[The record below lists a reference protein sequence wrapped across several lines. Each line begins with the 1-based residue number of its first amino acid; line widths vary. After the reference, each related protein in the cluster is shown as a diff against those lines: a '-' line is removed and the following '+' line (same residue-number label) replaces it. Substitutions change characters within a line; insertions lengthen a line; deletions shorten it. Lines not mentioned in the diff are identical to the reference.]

1 MEENAKTAT
10 EERIKLSNAVKNYIN
25 TLNNGNF
32 KARNFKTDTIVTKVI
47 SGGIS
52 NFNKAKFEID
62 KIIDKKKSDFEKNKK
77 KTSNVEELRRKY
89 GNNINAKPVINKFEK
104 GGIFGPKTKENVNT
118 QIIKLRQR
126 AAVLRKKS
134 EESDKKARENF
145 NAINTLNK
153 LRVNNNISQ
162 KQNNVIKANREAIEA
177 IKLANEQKIRAEKS
191 AEESRKATEA
201 LKKIDEEITVKKEA
215 NRKAKEE
222 ANRKAKEEANRKV
235 KDEMI
240 AKQKADALAKKKE
253 EEKQKKIEEEAA
265 KKKAAQNQQL
275 RASLT
280 KKVKDTQ
287 MNQKTK
293 DKLLNQLKNYSV
305 QIKNIAPSIEQTIAS
320 EKLNGNFDEAANK
333 KKRQEVKKELAIYI
347 SKMYPQMTK
356 EDRKKYIDRAN
367 LTQWRKG
374 ILTGTQGMGANRAF
388 ERIKGNINGN
398 MKPPPPPPSKV
409 GNTNIKAQ
417 INRNLRGRASK
428 NGSRFKKMINNGVSK
443 NTVLKELKKK
453 VNQLDKNPKYK

>member
-1 MEENAKTAT
+1 MTNVNKTAFLQ
-10 EERIKLSNAVKNYIN
+10 R
-25 TLNNGNF
+25 
-32 KARNFKTDTIVTKVI
+32 
-47 SGGIS
+47 
-52 NFNKAKFEID
+52 
-62 KIIDKKKSDFEKNKK
+62 
-77 KTSNVEELRRKY
+77 
-89 GNNINAKPVINKFEK
+89 FEK
-104 GGIFGPKTKENVNT
+104 GEKFDVIKTNA
-118 QIIKLRQR
+118 I
-126 AAVLRKKS
+126 
-134 EESDKKARENF
+134 KKAQE
-145 NAINTLNK
+145 L
-153 LRVNNNISQ
+153 S
-162 KQNNVIKANREAIEA
+162 KQRK
-177 IKLANEQKIRAEKS
+177 EK
-191 AEESRKATEA
+191 E
-201 LKKIDEEITVKKEA
+201 
-215 NRKAKEE
+215 
-222 ANRKAKEEANRKV
+222 
-235 KDEMI
+235 EMI

-398 MKPPPPPPSKV
+398 MKPPPPPKNSVKPPPPPKV

-428 NGSRFKKMINNGVSK
+428 NGSRFKKMVNNGVSK

>member
-1 MEENAKTAT
+1 
-10 EERIKLSNAVKNYIN
+10 
-25 TLNNGNF
+25 
-32 KARNFKTDTIVTKVI
+32 
-47 SGGIS
+47 
-52 NFNKAKFEID
+52 
-62 KIIDKKKSDFEKNKK
+62 
-77 KTSNVEELRRKY
+77 
-89 GNNINAKPVINKFEK
+89 
-104 GGIFGPKTKENVNT
+104 
-118 QIIKLRQR
+118 
-126 AAVLRKKS
+126 
-134 EESDKKARENF
+134 
-145 NAINTLNK
+145 
-153 LRVNNNISQ
+153 
-162 KQNNVIKANREAIEA
+162 
-177 IKLANEQKIRAEKS
+177 
-191 AEESRKATEA
+191 
-201 LKKIDEEITVKKEA
+201 
-215 NRKAKEE
+215 
-222 ANRKAKEEANRKV
+222 
-235 KDEMI
+235 MI

-280 KKVKDTQ
+280 KKVKATQ

-398 MKPPPPPPSKV
+398 MKPPPPSLPQKNKRV
-409 GNTNIKAQ
+409 NLKKLVNNTMK
-417 INRNLRGRASK
+417 GRAAK
-428 NGSRFKKMINNGVSK
+428 NVSRLKKNINEGVSEMVVK
-443 NTVLKELKKK
+443 TRLT
-453 VNQLDKNPKYK
+453 QLNKQTKYQK